1 MEKSRASL
9 PQSQVEATAT
19 WPSAAETPLEITS
32 EATSADE
39 KLPLVTRAARFGIGL
54 AVLASMTTLVVQEA
68 QAFSALN
75 AVNRISLSGGVGV
88 QKNIMYGD
96 EPLQDLDLYFPKPLA
111 QQMKSSQTITTNYP
125 LVVFV
130 HGGSWKNGN
139 KDDYAFVGQS
149 LAKAGY
155 VTAVINYRKAPEHVY
170 PDYVND
176 AAKAVAWSYHNAPS
190 FFADPNKMAVMGHS
204 AGAFNMMAAVSNA
217 DFLAPFGM
225 KPSDIKAVVGI
236 AGPYSYD
243 FRKYG
248 SAYAFPKNANPDAIM
263 PNHLIKGAQ
272 PDYLLLTAEK
282 DTVVHISNTE
292 IMAKALKDYGA
303 KVTVSEI
310 KGANHA
316 TSIGAMATPLQWLN
330 DVRAQVLNYLASEL

>member
-1 MEKSRASL
+1 MEKTLALMDDNDENVKDPAEKALL
-9 PQSQVEATAT
+9 PIN
-19 WPSAAETPLEITS
+19 AAKVV
-32 EATSADE
+32 
-39 KLPLVTRAARFGIGL
+39 KLGVAAAMVTGALSL
-54 AVLASMTTLVVQEA
+54 AVTEA
-68 QAFSALN
+68 KAFSALD
-75 AVNRISLSGGVGV
+75 AVNRVSPLSGVGI
-88 QKNIMYGD
+88 QKDIKYGD

-111 QQMKSSQTITTNYP
+111 KSFEDKTAVTTTYP

-155 VTAVINYRKAPEHVY
+155 VTAVINYRKAPVHAY

-176 AAKAVAWSYHNAPS
+176 TAKAIAWSYHNAPS
-190 FFADPNKMAVMGHS
+190 FFANPDKLAVMGHS

-243 FRKYG
+243 FRKYD
-248 SAYAFPKNANPDAIM
+248 SSDAFPAAGDPNKIM
-263 PNHLIKGAQ
+263 PNHLIKGIQ

-282 DTVVHISNTE
+282 DTVVHDSNTI
-292 IMAKALKDYGA
+292 IMAQALKNHGA
-303 KVTVSEI
+303 KVTTGEI
-310 KGANHA
+310 KGATHA
-316 TSIGAMATPLQWLN
+316 TSIGAMATPLRWLN
-330 DVRAQVLNYLASEL
+330 DVRAQVLNYLAAEL